1 MQNFKQTFQ
10 NTTELNQYLASMNK
24 PKSKFGSKKVIYD
37 GYKFDSKL
45 ECEFYIYLKKHS
57 NIVLEE
63 LQPKVVLCEKVE
75 EKVKVGNRT
84 KTRVK
89 HRAIKYIPDF
99 RISYNDQTYFVD
111 AKGIQTPV
119 FKLKMNLY
127 QRACS
132 TPLIIA
138 HNLRQLEA
146 DLRITQSG

>member
-10 NTTELNQYLASMNK
+10 NKTEFQDYLATINE
-24 PKSKFGSKKVIYD
+24 PKSKFRSKKVIYD

-89 HRAIKYIPDF
+89 HRAIKYVPDF
-99 RISYNDQTYFVD
+99 RISYKDQTYFVD

-119 FKLKMNLY
+119 FKLKMKLY
-127 QRACS
+127 QRTIS

-138 HNLRQLEA
+138 HNLRELEA
-146 DLRITQSG
+146 DLKIK